1 MTDLTARTIRK
12 DALLAIVVAYEPDA
26 AGLRALI
33 EALLQQID
41 QVLIVDS
48 TSAQDDRVHE
58 MIFDFPQLLSTL
70 RLIRLGRNVGIGAAL
85 NIGIRA
91 AIEEGFEYVLLSD
104 QDSLPAA
111 DMVSQLLQV
120 AHELQDMGVRVGYVG
135 AAYID
140 RNTGHSF
147 GFQVQEPDRFFYS
160 TRAADV
166 ADPWVEVITGITS
179 GSLHPCNVFA
189 DVGMMR
195 EDWFIDYV
203 DTEWFHRAR
212 ARGYRMFGTSRAV
225 LSHHLGDLTFRVWY
239 GRWRNYNGYS
249 PRRLY
254 YRFRNF
260 ILLMRCTYVP
270 FRWKVR
276 ACWYW
281 LGNAYA
287 YLLFSPN
294 RWRNLKFVCHGLWD
308 GVRGRV
314 GSMESTLPAATVPRR
329 P

>member
-1 MTDLTARTIRK
+1 MSGAANSI
-12 DALLAIVVAYEPDA
+12 LAVVVTYQPDA
-26 AGLRALI
+26 ATLRP
-33 EALLQQID
+33 LLRSLLGQVHG
-41 QVLIVDS
+41 VLIVDNS
-48 TSAQDDRVHE
+48 PAEEDDVYATIVDFAE
-58 MIFDFPQLLSTL
+58 MLSSL
-70 RLIRLGRNVGIGAAL
+70 RLLRIGRNVGIGAAL
-85 NIGIRA
+85 NIGIQA
-91 AIEEGFEYVLLSD
+91 AIDEGFEYVLLSD
-104 QDSLPAA
+104 QDSLPSPDMAA
-111 DMVSQLLQV
+111 QLMRV
-120 AHELQDMGVRVGYVG
+120 ARGLIADGVRVGYVG
-135 AAYID
+135 AAYVD

-147 GFQVQEPDRFFYS
+147 GFQVQEADRFFYS
-160 TRAADV
+160 TRAADA
-166 ADPWVEVITGITS
+166 ADSWVEVITGITS

-270 FRWKVR
+270 FRWKIR